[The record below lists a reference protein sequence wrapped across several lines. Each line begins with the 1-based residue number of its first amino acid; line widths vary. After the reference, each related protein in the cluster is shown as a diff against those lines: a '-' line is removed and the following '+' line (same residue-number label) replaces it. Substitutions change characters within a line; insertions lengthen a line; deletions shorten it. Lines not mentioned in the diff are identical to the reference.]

1 MSDPEFNESDI
12 EDSDEIQKFV
22 KTIESQ
28 ARELVLTS
36 KGKTVG
42 AILTA
47 EQYDWFLDQMDAH
60 QDSRFVDERQ
70 NDRRASQD
78 LDDFKKEL
86 ED

>member
-12 EDSDEIQKFV
+12 EDSDEIQEFV

-47 EQYDWFLDQMDAH
+47 EQYNWFLDQIDAH
-60 QDSRFVDERQ
+60 QDLSFVDERQ
-70 NDRRASQD
+70 NDRRASQN

-86 ED
+86 DD